1 MVKFSL
7 CNIVTIRD
15 KLDKVKKGM
24 LNMKKI
30 ALILLMVIVIILNGV
45 YSFGGI
51 PIVITGNEPPP
62 MVYKLIPLQSLEYS
76 TVEKICR
83 PWLNK
88 GGVLVYE
95 KRRRSILVYDRPA
108 VIARIRKFISSTD
121 TPTVNIKI
129 EIDRQGAGQKKS
141 DKVSYYYHNRPKI
154 THLKHGKVSMT
165 YPRNRLNIHSR
176 RNSSSSTTSS
186 FIVTQSG
193 SPAQLWVGKSVVDP
207 SWRRYQRPAKT
218 IIVNQNSTTVVV
230 MPQQPVMADIG
241 VSLQV
246 VPRYLG
252 NGMIEVEVYPEIT
265 EITGKRGKK
274 AVKVTALSSKV
285 VVKNGARVSIGGV
298 INQNRDRYTNIFG
311 PNFFK
316 RSEINEVM
324 NIYLRAT
331 VMEIGRGYDR
341 KDWIPR
347 GQ

>member
-1 MVKFSL
+1 
-7 CNIVTIRD
+7 
-15 KLDKVKKGM
+15 M
-24 LNMKKI
+24 LNMKKTG
-30 ALILLMVIVIILNGV
+30 LIPLIVIIIILNGF

-51 PIVITGNEPPP
+51 PIVITGDEPPP

-76 TVEKICR
+76 TVEKVCR
-83 PWLNK
+83 PWLNE

-95 KRRRSILVYDRPA
+95 KRRCSILVYDRPA
-108 VIARIRKFISSTD
+108 VIARIRKFIASTD
-121 TPTVNIKI
+121 APVVNIKI
-129 EIDRQGAGQKKS
+129 EINRQGAGQKNS
-141 DKVSYYYHNRPKI
+141 DKVSYYYNNPPKI
-154 THLKHGKVSMT
+154 THLKHGKLSIK
-165 YPRNRLNIHSR
+165 YPNNRWDIHSR
-176 RNSSSSTTSS
+176 RSSSNSTTNS

-207 SWRRYQRPAKT
+207 SWRRYQRPDKT
-218 IIVNQNSTTVVV
+218 VIMNQNSTTVVV
-230 MPQQPVMADIG
+230 MPQKPVMTDIG

-246 VPRYLG
+246 VPRDLG

-265 EITGKRGKK
+265 EITGKRSKK

-285 VVKNGARVSIGGV
+285 VVKDGARISIGGV

-331 VMEIGRGYDR
+331 VMKVGRGYER